1 MRRPCTRLTPPGGG
15 PRARAR
21 SRRRGAVPQANELS
35 APVEIAVI
43 ARAEP
48 ASRRCLLL
56 AEVVQP
62 RPGCSVLLRRS
73 MQHPSTKWEAVDPGT
88 WSPLPYYTG
97 TPLWY
102 RNSRSPPTGVVAP
115 QSQPNHTYLF
125 STLGGP
131 PPPVPTDLSQP
142 HFLGQLR
149 ALKTE
154 RDILERQLEEA
165 RIARVEGHM
174 WNAPPQ
180 WAGLRPGGSASR
192 GWHSELPHTTMGSP
206 QDMGTALW
214 QQQREIEQLQL
225 ELGTLRHS
233 LAQRRTQ
240 QGVITAASHRNTRKV
255 VADIYKRYNPAKL
268 PNVEQLA
275 KDWRGKEDLLVR
287 LLQRKYGA

>member
-1 MRRPCTRLTPPGGG
+1 
-15 PRARAR
+15 
-21 SRRRGAVPQANELS
+21 
-35 APVEIAVI
+35 
-43 ARAEP
+43 
-48 ASRRCLLL
+48 
-56 AEVVQP
+56 
-62 RPGCSVLLRRS
+62 
-73 MQHPSTKWEAVDPGT
+73 MQHPSVKWEAVAPGA
-88 WSPLPYYTG
+88 WGPLPYYTG

-102 RNSRSPPTGVVAP
+102 RNGQLSPPTGVVAP
-115 QSQPNHTYLF
+115 VRSQQPNHSYLF

-131 PPPVPTDLSQP
+131 PPSVPTDLGQP

-174 WNAPPQ
+174 WNSPRQ
-180 WAGLRPGGSASR
+180 WAGLRSGGSASR
-192 GWHSELPHTTMGSP
+192 GWHAELPKTTMGSP
-206 QDMGTALW
+206 QHMQSALW

-225 ELGTLRHS
+225 ELGTLRQA

-240 QGVITAASHRNTRKV
+240 QGVAKAASHRDTREV
-255 VADIYKRYNPAKL
+255 VADIYKRYNPSRL

-275 KDWRGKEDLLVR
+275 KEWRGKEDLLVR